1 MLHFYFASTSSN
13 IFIFVLKYYELAMRN
28 SRNRPRGT
36 MVKKPIIV
44 DRETIREY
52 LVTRVIPTIAAA
64 WPEGGGTIWIQ
75 QDNARTHITQDDAAF
90 VNAVEQTGLDIGIMQ
105 QPPNSPDMNVLD
117 LGFFFASMQ

>member
-1 MLHFYFASTSSN
+1 
-13 IFIFVLKYYELAMRN
+13 MRN

-64 WPEGGGTIWIQ
+64 WPEGGGLFGFNKIMPG
-75 QDNARTHITQDDAAF
+75 HI
-90 VNAVEQTGLDIGIMQ
+90 
-105 QPPNSPDMNVLD
+105 
-117 LGFFFASMQ
+117 